1 MVGWRRKLAVCVAVV
16 ACLSSARAGAECTY
30 NDCRRFGASFGARDF
45 VYGNAW
51 DTKGKSEKLN
61 FFYTN
66 VEIGLGGP
74 YVAMDF
80 DTAIASDLK
89 LFGPALVLRAPIDLI
104 GSGKHAALQ
113 LEPTLGLGMDMWFWS
128 AENRSVKG
136 ISLRLSPRIRLVW
149 NATHSFAMTADL
161 LWAEILPMHYSW
173 GSGKFEHK
181 SDHVWL
187 WMNFGVGI
195 YYRF

>member
-1 MVGWRRKLAVCVAVV
+1 MVGWSRKLAVCVAALV
-16 ACLSSARAGAECTY
+16 CLWTLDAAAECTY
-30 NDCRRFGASFGARDF
+30 NDCRRFGVSLGARDF
-45 VYGNAW
+45 VFGDVA
-51 DTKGKSEKLN
+51 GEKRT

-66 VEIGLGGP
+66 VEIGLGGA

-89 LFGPALVLRAPIDLI
+89 LFGPALVLRGPIDLV

-113 LEPTLGLGMDMWFWS
+113 LEPTLGIGMDMWVWS
-128 AENRSVKG
+128 LDRRNVKG
-136 ISLRLSPRIRLVW
+136 LSLRLSPRLRLVW
-149 NATHSFAMTADL
+149 NANRSLAVTVDL
-161 LWAEILPMHYSW
+161 IWAELLPAHYSW
-173 GSGKFEHK
+173 GSGSFERK
-181 SDHVWL
+181 STHVWV